1 MADRKIP
8 APVSTPD
15 AEPFWQAARAHRLL
29 LPRCTAC
36 GRLHWYPRPVCPFCF
51 ADVVEQVEATGRGTI
66 YAFSV
71 ARRTSVP
78 FAIAYVTLTEGPT
91 VLTNLVGCDF
101 DALRIGQAVRLV
113 WTDTEGGPPVPTFT
127 PL

>member
-1 MADRKIP
+1 MPERKIP
-8 APVSTPD
+8 APVPTPD
-15 AEPFWQAARAHRLL
+15 TEAFWQGARAHRLL
-29 LPRCTAC
+29 LPRCASC

-51 ADVVEQVEATGRGTI
+51 ADIVEQVEATGHGTI

-71 ARRTSVP
+71 ARRTPEP
-78 FAIAYVTLTEGPT
+78 FAIAYVTLAEGPT

-101 DALRIGQAVRLV
+101 DRLRIGQAVRLV
-113 WTDTEGGPPVPTFT
+113 WADAEGGPPVPTFT